1 MSQRTDNVNV
11 SLFFTHFYLVL
22 GIMSK
27 SVAAVEKGKEETQK
41 KYKKAE
47 VAMKPIASE
56 VIRSIDKVGS
66 WRGRRRK
73 T

>member
-22 GIMSK
+22 KIVSEICWYDEERAK
-27 SVAAVEKGKEETQK
+27 SRTKNTK
-41 KYKKAE
+41 KKAE
-47 VAMKPIASE
+47 AAMKRRIATE
-56 VIRSIDKVGS
+56 TNGSIDKA
-66 WRGRRRK
+66 GRREGI